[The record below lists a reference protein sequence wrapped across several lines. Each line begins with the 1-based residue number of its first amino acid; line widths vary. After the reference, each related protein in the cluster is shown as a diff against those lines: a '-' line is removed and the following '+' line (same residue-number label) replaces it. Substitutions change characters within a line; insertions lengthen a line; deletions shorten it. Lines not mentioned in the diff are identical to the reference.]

1 MVSNVLE
8 SESYS
13 ANIDGSKTVRN
24 EPAQNNLTV
33 ESVQRDVG
41 LKGQIGQKSVYKDN
55 FFF

>member
-1 MVSNVLE
+1 MAFENLNFVE
-8 SESYS
+8 
-13 ANIDGSKTVRN
+13 TVFR
-24 EPAQNNLTV
+24 LLFTV